1 MRRGVNKVILV
12 GNLGR
17 DPEMRQTKSG
27 DQVVN
32 FSVATNES
40 WTDKGTGEKKD
51 RTEWHKVIAWGR
63 TAEICNEYLT
73 KGKLV
78 YIEGRLQTSEWADS
92 DGNKRYTTEIVA
104 TEMQMLGTRSEE
116 GYTSPSEQA
125 SSYTSPSEQV
135 SKGGEMDSGI
145 TEDDIPF

>member
-1 MRRGVNKVILV
+1 MAGSVNKVILI

-27 DQVVN
+27 DQVAS
-32 FSVATNES
+32 FSIATS
-40 WTDKGTGEKKD
+40 WFKKD
-51 RTEWHKVIAWGR
+51 ENGERQKQTEWHKIVAWNR
-63 TAEICNEYLT
+63 LAEICNEYLT
-73 KGKLV
+73 KGRQV
-78 YIEGRLQTSEWADS
+78 YIEGRLQTNEWTDS

-104 TEMQMLGTRSEE
+104 SEMQMLGTRSEE

-125 SSYTSPSEQV
+125 S
-135 SKGGEMDSGI
+135 KGGEMDSGL

>member
-1 MRRGVNKVILV
+1 MSRGINKVILV

-27 DQVVN
+27 TQVVN
-32 FSVATNES
+32 FPVATNES

-73 KGKLV
+73 KGKQV
-78 YIEGRLQTSEWADS
+78 YIEGRLQTSEWEDK
-92 DGNKRYTTEIVA
+92 DGNKRYTTEIVVSD
-104 TEMQMLGTRSEE
+104 MQMLGSRSEE
-116 GYTSPSEQA
+116 GYTSSSEQA
-125 SSYTSPSEQV
+125 SSHTSPSEQA
-135 SKGGEMDSGI
+135 SKGGEMDSGL